1 MTKVSNAYNTVKTN
15 INATKNKLKSALNP
29 RNLANKLEQT
39 IHNSGALKK
48 AADGWNNLISNS
60 KIGKQFFAGILK
72 GDNLLERGLFNVF
85 TALTGKRLAFQ
96 FQSEND
102 YYTDSEIQGVQRG
115 AGFMDIF
122 DDAGGFLGMDL
133 DTKVINY
140 DYDGKHYRLQFWKGS
155 YGFGNAY
162 GAEVGL
168 YYNTS
173 GGEWYKTV
181 SGKDEIR
188 MDQYVKDKNGNVLIH
203 NDTADYA
210 KNQDH
215 YWNLAIRSSRGY
227 NKNNLVQESYITI
240 KDAKQRNQLIKE
252 LQSRKDVNFSICGDG
267 RIKIIY

>member
-1 MTKVSNAYNTVKTN
+1 M
-15 INATKNKLKSALNP
+15 
-29 RNLANKLEQT
+29 
-39 IHNSGALKK
+39 
-48 AADGWNNLISNS
+48 
-60 KIGKQFFAGILK
+60 
-72 GDNLLERGLFNVF
+72 
-85 TALTGKRLAFQ
+85 
-96 FQSEND
+96 
-102 YYTDSEIQGVQRG
+102 
-115 AGFMDIF
+115 
-122 DDAGGFLGMDL
+122 
-133 DTKVINY
+133 VINY
-140 DYDGKHYRLQFWKGS
+140 DYDGKYYRLQLWKGS

-181 SGKDEIR
+181 RGKDEIR
-188 MDQYVKDKNGNVLIH
+188 MEQYVKDKNGNVLIH

-267 RIKIIY
+267 RIKIIDQGIGLFLEPSSPKFHNVSLLIGLDKGIAARVGCGNLLTVCEK

>member
-1 MTKVSNAYNTVKTN
+1 M
-15 INATKNKLKSALNP
+15 
-29 RNLANKLEQT
+29 
-39 IHNSGALKK
+39 
-48 AADGWNNLISNS
+48 
-60 KIGKQFFAGILK
+60 
-72 GDNLLERGLFNVF
+72 
-85 TALTGKRLAFQ
+85 
-96 FQSEND
+96 
-102 YYTDSEIQGVQRG
+102 
-115 AGFMDIF
+115 
-122 DDAGGFLGMDL
+122 
-133 DTKVINY
+133 VINY
-140 DYDGKHYRLQFWKGS
+140 DYNGKYYRLQLWKGS

-181 SGKDEIR
+181 RGKDEIR
-188 MDQYVKDKNGNVLIH
+188 IEQYVKDKNGNVLIH

>member
-1 MTKVSNAYNTVKTN
+1 M
-15 INATKNKLKSALNP
+15 
-29 RNLANKLEQT
+29 
-39 IHNSGALKK
+39 
-48 AADGWNNLISNS
+48 
-60 KIGKQFFAGILK
+60 
-72 GDNLLERGLFNVF
+72 
-85 TALTGKRLAFQ
+85 
-96 FQSEND
+96 
-102 YYTDSEIQGVQRG
+102 
-115 AGFMDIF
+115 
-122 DDAGGFLGMDL
+122 
-133 DTKVINY
+133 
-140 DYDGKHYRLQFWKGS
+140 
-155 YGFGNAY
+155 
-162 GAEVGL
+162 GL

-188 MDQYVKDKNGNVLIH
+188 MEQYVKDK